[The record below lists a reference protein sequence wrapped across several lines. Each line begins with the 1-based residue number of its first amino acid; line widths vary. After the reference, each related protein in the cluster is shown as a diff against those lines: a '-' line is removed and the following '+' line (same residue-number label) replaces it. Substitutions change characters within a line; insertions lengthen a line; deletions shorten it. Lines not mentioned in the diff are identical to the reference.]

1 MSPLHAYTQVNV
13 QTASPQQIM
22 ITLFQSALRNMRA
35 SIGAF
40 QKGDLRNGSMMAEKA
55 ANIILGLQGTLK
67 PEVAPELC
75 ERLFDLYSFIACRLA
90 EGGSK
95 FEAQPVREAERVFMP
110 IVEAFTQAVANPTS
124 LSIQR

>member
-1 MSPLHAYTQVNV
+1 MSPLSAYTQVNV

-22 ITLFQSALRNMRA
+22 ITLFQTALRNMRA
-35 SIGAF
+35 SVGAF

-67 PEVAPELC
+67 PDVAPDLC
-75 ERLFDLYSFIACRLA
+75 ERLFDLYNFIACRLA

-95 FEAQPVREAERVFMP
+95 FDAQPVREAERGFLP
-110 IVEAFTQAVANPTS
+110 IVEAFTQAVANPS
-124 LSIQR
+124 NSVVQR